1 MERQMLLDSLIQ
13 QVESSNSFQ
22 KIMEDGQVT
31 DSEIQSLSERI
42 NSLMVQVENKLS
54 ADDLQLVSELLTE
67 LTVFHV
73 VTKFNEKVR

>member
-31 DSEIQSLSERI
+31 DSEIQGLSERI

>member
-1 MERQMLLDSLIQ
+1 MLLDSLIQ

>member
-1 MERQMLLDSLIQ
+1 MLLDSLIR

-42 NSLMVQVENKLS
+42 NSLMVQVKNKLS
-54 ADDLQLVSELLTE
+54 AEDLQLVSELLTE

-73 VTKFNEKVR
+73 VTKLNEKVK

>member
-1 MERQMLLDSLIQ
+1 MLLDSLIR

-73 VTKFNEKVR
+73 VTKLNEKVK

>member
-1 MERQMLLDSLIQ
+1 MLLDSLIQ

-73 VTKFNEKVR
+73 VTKLNEKVK

>member
-1 MERQMLLDSLIQ
+1 MLLDSLIQ
-13 QVESSNSFQ
+13 QVESSKSFQ

-73 VTKFNEKVR
+73 VTKLNEKVK

>member
-1 MERQMLLDSLIQ
+1 MLLDSLIR

-31 DSEIQSLSERI
+31 DSEIQSLSERL

-73 VTKFNEKVR
+73 VTKLNEKVK

>member
-1 MERQMLLDSLIQ
+1 MLLDSLIQ

-31 DSEIQSLSERI
+31 DSEIQNLSERI

-73 VTKFNEKVR
+73 VTKLNEKVK